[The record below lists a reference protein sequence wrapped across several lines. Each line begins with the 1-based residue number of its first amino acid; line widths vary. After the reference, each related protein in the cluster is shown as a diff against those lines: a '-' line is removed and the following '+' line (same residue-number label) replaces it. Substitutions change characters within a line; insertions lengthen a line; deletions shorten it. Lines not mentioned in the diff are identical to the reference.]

1 MIVLENVSKSYPT
14 RHGRKTVLDKINLTV
29 RPGEKVGIM
38 GRNGSGKSTL
48 IRLISGSEPPSSGT
62 IRRGMS
68 ISWPLAF
75 GGTFQG
81 GLTGLDNVK
90 FVCRIYDV
98 DYREKL
104 DYIQNF
110 AAIGKY
116 MREPVKTYSH
126 GMKTRLAFAISL
138 AIEFDCYLIDEITS
152 AGDSRFR
159 SKCRRELFEN
169 RNDRAMIIVS
179 HTDRY
184 IEDHCDRAAIL
195 DDGKMKVYD
204 DVGEAAEIY
213 EDMAA

>member
-14 RHGRKTVLDKINLTV
+14 RHGRKTVLDKISLTV
-29 RPGEKVGIM
+29 NRGEKIGII

-48 IRLISGSEPPSSGT
+48 IRLIAGSEPPSSGS
-62 IRRGMS
+62 IHRSMS

-81 GLTGLDNVK
+81 SLTGLDNVK
-90 FVCRIYDV
+90 FVCRIYDA

-104 DYIQNF
+104 DYIENF
-110 AAIGKY
+110 ANLGRYI
-116 MREPVKTYSH
+116 REPVKTYSH

-159 SKCRRELFEN
+159 AKCRRELFEN

-195 DDGKMKVYD
+195 DNGKMKIYD
-204 DVGEAAEIY
+204 DVGEAAEVY
-213 EDMAA
+213 EEMAA